1 MPSSPKPPGHEPQ
14 HAATVAALVGHFT
27 RTSHQLTLPFAG
39 RGGAGVQDCVMSST
53 AARRALRWTSAAAA
67 AGLPVAAGVTWA
79 GARVLTDAPSP
90 RVRVPTMDARFL
102 DHQLVELRGNRAD
115 DSGSWG
121 LALDDAFVRIDA
133 PTGRRDEW
141 VQRPYQ
147 LLDGAVPLAAQQRDR
162 RTDARRRGGDTA
174 PASDDSYDDGCDDG
188 YDDGQGRRRRLR
200 RDRRRTTEPPPW
212 PQRATITPFAWPDDP
227 QVLARRTGSSFRVD
241 GVRSGGHVL
250 PVWVLEPPN
259 ANDTWVVGV
268 HGRGSP
274 RTELF
279 RIAEVALGLGHPVLL
294 ASYRTDAWTSAP
306 APTTTLGTLE
316 WRDAEA
322 NVAAALSAGAR
333 QVVLAGCSLGGG
345 LVAQVVRRSELAPW
359 VAGVVL
365 DSPALAWAPLL
376 RYVARRRRLPAVM
389 VGPVMAAARLR
400 SAVDWSALDHLAAGA
415 EFSQP
420 VLVLHGLQDD
430 VVPSWMSEAFATAR
444 PDLVTLELF
453 EHADHVT
460 SWNHAP
466 LRYERAVRRFLAR
479 IVA

>member
-1 MPSSPKPPGHEPQ
+1 
-14 HAATVAALVGHFT
+14 
-27 RTSHQLTLPFAG
+27 
-39 RGGAGVQDCVMSST
+39 MSST

-67 AGLPVAAGVTWA
+67 AALPVAAGVTWA
-79 GARVLTDAPSP
+79 GARVLTDTPSP

-102 DHQLVELRGNRAD
+102 DDQLVELRGNRAN

-121 LALDDAFVRIDA
+121 LALDNAFVRIGS
-133 PTGRRDEW
+133 PIGQLDEW
-141 VQRPYQ
+141 VQRPYT
-147 LLDGAVPLAAQQRDR
+147 LLDGAVPLAAQQLDR
-162 RTDARRRGGDTA
+162 RIGARRRADDTSSTSDAGG
-174 PASDDSYDDGCDDG
+174 
-188 YDDGQGRRRRLR
+188 RWRRLR

-227 QVLARRTGSSFRVD
+227 QVLARCTGSSFRVD

-250 PVWVLEPPN
+250 PVWILEPPN

-345 LVAQVVRRSELAPW
+345 LVAQVMRRSELAPW